1 MSLDWLKLHS
11 SKAAPQIIP
20 NIYCSL
26 NIDCRLFLH
35 ANDPPQKKLQERW
48 RFYTE
53 LGLGLAKVSI
63 SSSKTIFRLL
73 TCYKFFLVSLFVP
86 LLLKCSVETV
96 LNNKTLSAIVN
107 SQNFFLEIHQCV
119 TNPTFFPALFE
130 NVLLLFTWVQ
140 YDKTQTPFFSALSPE
155 TQDQIKLVKYKIG
168 FES

>member
-1 MSLDWLKLHS
+1 MFFILNCTETSVFTKIWITSNSFFSRGVSL
-11 SKAAPQIIP
+11 
-20 NIYCSL
+20 
-26 NIDCRLFLH
+26 R
-35 ANDPPQKKLQERW
+35 
-48 RFYTE
+48 
-53 LGLGLAKVSI
+53 AKVSI

-86 LLLKCSVETV
+86 LLLKCSAETV

-119 TNPTFFPALFE
+119 TNPTFFSALFE

-155 TQDQIKLVKYKIG
+155 TRDQIKLVKYKIG